1 VGAGDARSDLEVIP
15 PCDTLVHF
23 VGVTHPNPS
32 NLGQFR
38 EIDLESAK
46 ELLSGVKSAGILCR
60 SGHRAGEV
68 RPLRGS
74 ACRSGIAH
82 PTMRHPR
89 QDSSPLV
96 RAGAGAP
103 LAHRT
108 VADVLAEGGDPRR
121 ARLRKSVFDFF
132 AYLWQC
138 GLKDYRSR
146 LMDTRMVGTF
156 DLERYLRNSKKVDI
170 SDIDL
175 SQAAGHPLTEAEVR
189 CLTYMMDI
197 ESHTIVYL
205 RSILSTCAIEDPDT
219 TAFLSCWAYEEHF
232 HGRTIGQFLNACGI
246 AFGQNRLAEVQRG
259 TAFTEWLK
267 DMGASLVCQFSRYF
281 HGAYLTYGAIS
292 ELSTLEGYGV
302 LARRTQNPLLADIL
316 RRLAKDERRH
326 FSFYY
331 NKAKLELQAR
341 NSQRLT
347 TFIIKHFW
355 LPVGGGVKPDA
366 EVNWI
371 LNYILKGSE
380 GEKIAR
386 RIDETIAKLPGL
398 GWFKQL
404 SLSRAHSLKLSG
416 DQGAPVGAVV
426 LPSS

>member
-1 VGAGDARSDLEVIP
+1 MYGRMI
-15 PCDTLVHF
+15 
-23 VGVTHPNPS
+23 
-32 NLGQFR
+32 
-38 EIDLESAK
+38 
-46 ELLSGVKSAGILCR
+46 
-60 SGHRAGEV
+60 
-68 RPLRGS
+68 GS
-74 ACRSGIAH
+74 
-82 PTMRHPR
+82 
-89 QDSSPLV
+89 
-96 RAGAGAP
+96 
-103 LAHRT
+103 
-108 VADVLAEGGDPRR
+108 
-121 ARLRKSVFDFF
+121 
-132 AYLWQC
+132 
-138 GLKDYRSR
+138 
-146 LMDTRMVGTF
+146 F

-170 SDIDL
+170 SDVDL
-175 SQAAGHPLTEAEVR
+175 SRAAQYPLTEDEVH

-232 HGRTIGQFLNACGI
+232 HGRAIGQFLNACGI
-246 AFGQNRLAEVQRG
+246 EFGQDRLAEVQRG

-267 DMGASLVCQFSRYF
+267 DMGASLVCQFSRHF

-302 LARRTQNPLLADIL
+302 LASRTQNPILAEIL

-341 NSQRLT
+341 NAQRLT

-355 LPVGGGVKPDA
+355 LPVGGGVKSEA

-371 LNYILKGSE
+371 LKYILRGSE
-380 GEKIAR
+380 GEKVAR

-398 GWFKQL
+398 VWFNRL
-404 SLSRAHSLKLSG
+404 TLSRAESLKRLSHE
-416 DQGAPVGAVV
+416 QAPAGAVA